1 MQRLKRS
8 IGRAHVAVLTSVF
21 EKSSQARTAT
31 GDISVSHVP
40 VLHMLAAVL
49 ERLPV
54 LALHLL
60 VPRVAGSLLAM
71 GSRIF
76 LARGFL
82 SQRGL
87 ERGVRGSGV
96 VVMAVA

>member
-1 MQRLKRS
+1 
-8 IGRAHVAVLTSVF
+8 VTVLASDF
-21 EKSSQARTAT
+21 EKSNQARTAN
-31 GDISVSHVP
+31 GDIPVSHVP
-40 VLHMLAAVL
+40 VLHMLVAVL
-49 ERLPV
+49 KRLPV
-54 LALHLL
+54 LVLHIL

-71 GSRIF
+71 GSRTF